1 MPMSRVAVS
10 PKTAAETR
18 VPSGSSRER
27 AYLRKSAIV
36 ASFDCLPLARKTAA
50 ERSPSVGK
58 RT

>member
-27 AYLRKSAIV
+27 AYSTKSAMV
-36 ASFDCLPLARKTAA
+36 AFFDRFFWPGKTAA